1 MLFSI
6 EPMPKY
12 VVALDASVSDG
23 GVDIV
28 YPESGQRY
36 ETLGILDN
44 GIASIPHLAP
54 WMTDK
59 RWTVYPDDVTTPTHG
74 TFVAGVALYGDIC
87 EGEDWVGHK
96 GIKLFDATVFPDT
109 TKEGLDE
116 TILLPIFAKRLRQ
129 IMKELRCGIFPL
141 VSPVKS
147 VILNFQI
154 LQLL

>member
-59 RWTVYPDDVTTPTHG
+59 RWTVYPDDVITPTHG

-116 TILLPIFAKRLRQ
+116 DDLIANIREAIEANHERVKVWNLSISMVTRL
-129 IMKELRCGIFPL
+129 
-141 VSPVKS
+141 
-147 VILNFQI
+147 
-154 LQLL
+154 